1 MREAEIELVNLANTN
16 EADIAQEILDRK
28 AADNTLQNN
37 INTEATTR
45 EEADTTL
52 QNNITAEASARET
65 ADTTLQNNI
74 NAEETARKKSDATL
88 QSNITAEA
96 NAREQADTTLQNN
109 INSEETARKKS
120 DATLQSNITAEANA
134 REQADTTLQNNIN
147 SEETA
152 RNQEDSKLQSGI
164 DEINAKFPVATDNIA
179 DNAITSNKIA
189 DGTISA
195 IELDSDIQNQLSFLA
210 SLPAMEFGTSDSFDI
225 QANSYYDC
233 TVTFNTKTTIPIVL
247 CGLQHETGNMS
258 CTVTSVTNQQ
268 FSVRVFNLTATDI
281 TAAKIYWLAISG
293 R

>member
-1 MREAEIELVNLANTN
+1 MSVSLVQPMREAEIELVNLANTN
-16 EADIAQEILDRK
+16 EANIAQEILDRK

-74 NAEETARKKSDATL
+74 NAEETARKESDATL

-96 NAREQADTTLQNN
+96 SAREAADTTLQN
-109 INSEETARKKS
+109 K
-120 DATLQSNITAEANA
+120 ITAETTERNK
-134 REQADTTLQNNIN
+134 EDT
-147 SEETA
+147 
-152 RNQEDSKLQSGI
+152 KLQSGI

-247 CGLQHETGNMS
+247 CGLQHETGNMA

-268 FSVRVFNLTATDI
+268 FSARVFNLTANAI
-281 TAAKIYWLAISG
+281 TAAKIDWIAISG